1 MVQARALERQDVADE
16 DDSDEPGGDHC
27 TMSVR
32 VQREFADRFAKL
44 AKVNRLSRSMLVRL
58 MMTDALNNGLS
69 PAVRAA
75 TDALRMARASV

>member
-1 MVQARALERQDVADE
+1 MVQAGVLEREDAADN
-16 DDSDEPGGDHC
+16 DDHEESGDHC

-32 VQREFADRFAKL
+32 VQREFADRFARL
-44 AKVNRLSRSMLVRL
+44 AKSNRLSRSMLVRL

-75 TDALRMARASV
+75 SDALRMARASV

>member
-1 MVQARALERQDVADE
+1 MVQASALEREDAADN
-16 DDSDEPGGDHC
+16 DDHEEAGDHC

-32 VQREFADRFAKL
+32 VQREFADRFARL
-44 AKVNRLSRSMLVRL
+44 AKSNRLSRSMLVRL

-75 TDALRMARASV
+75 SDALRMARASV

>member
-1 MVQARALERQDVADE
+1 VVQAGALERQDVAGE
-16 DDSDEPGGDHC
+16 DDSEESGDHC

-32 VQREFADRFAKL
+32 VQREFADRFARL
-44 AKVNRLSRSMLVRL
+44 AKSNRLSRSMLVRL

-75 TDALRMARASV
+75 SDALRMARASV